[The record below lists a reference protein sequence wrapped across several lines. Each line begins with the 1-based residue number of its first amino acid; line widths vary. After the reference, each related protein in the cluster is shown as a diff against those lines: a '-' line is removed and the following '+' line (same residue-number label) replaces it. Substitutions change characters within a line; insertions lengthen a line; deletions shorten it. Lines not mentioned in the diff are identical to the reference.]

1 MKYIVVIA
9 FFFSVGVSAQEV
21 RWVDES
27 FDIGDINYNGI
38 PFIEFH
44 KIMSSGSPLDAVFY
58 QTATVL
64 KEAGSWEL
72 TILSQKSSGRSEED
86 LLSYEVTAGM
96 DDPYEYEL
104 SGLTIKSSASI
115 LNFKGMEVSIGDNLS
130 VVSNVYPSVNKV
142 KGYSQVA
149 GGYIAVIRD
158 INRAIAVTFFYDLNT
173 EEILKIRYF
182 RLLH

>member
-9 FFFSVGVSAQEV
+9 FFFSVGVRAQEV

-38 PFIEFH
+38 PLIAFH
-44 KIMSSGSPLDAVFY
+44 KIMSSGSPLDTVLY

-72 TILSQKSSGRSEED
+72 TISNEKGSGQLKND
-86 LLSYEVTAGM
+86 LLSYEVIASL

-115 LNFKGMEVSIGDNLS
+115 LNFKGLVVSVGDNLS
-130 VVSNVYPSVNKV
+130 VVSSVYPSINKV

-149 GGYIAVIRD
+149 GGYIVAIRD
-158 INRAIAVTFFYDLNT
+158 LNKAISVTFFYDVNT
-173 EEILKIRYF
+173 EEILEIRYF